1 MRVWNTIGEIEKAA
15 RKFDRCGARSIGRT
29 DRGGDARARR
39 PPRHATGCS
48 SPDCSAGSIASL
60 IDHTLLRADATRD
73 DIVNLC
79 GEARTYKFASVCV
92 NPFWVPLAAA
102 ELAGSPVKVCTVVG
116 FPLGATS
123 TEAKVAETEAALR
136 AGAQEIDMVQN
147 VGALRSGEY
156 AAVELDIA
164 AVVEVAHRA
173 GAIVKVILETALLDD
188 QQKVRASLLAKM
200 AKADFVKTS
209 TGFAASGATTHDV
222 ELMRLAVG
230 PDMGVKAAGGI
241 RSLDDLKK
249 MTSAGATRIGASAG
263 VKIVDASG
271 NTGPASEDY

>member
-1 MRVWNTIGEIEKAA
+1 MLARGGRLSNSACAASPECAA
-15 RKFDRCGARSIGRT
+15 RD
-29 DRGGDARARR
+29 
-39 PPRHATGCS
+39 
-48 SPDCSAGSIASL
+48 IAKL

-79 GEARTYKFASVCV
+79 SEARRYNFASVCI
-92 NPFWVPLAAA
+92 NPFWVPVAAA
-102 ELAGSPVKVCTVVG
+102 ELAGSTVKVCTVVG

-156 AAVELDIA
+156 AVVELDIA

-188 QQKVRASLLAKM
+188 TQKVRASLLAKM

-230 PDMGVKAAGGI
+230 PDLGVKASGGI

-249 MTSAGATRIGASAG
+249 MTAAGATRIGASAG
-263 VKIVDASG
+263 VKIVEASG
-271 NTGPASEDY
+271 HSETAAEGY

>member
-1 MRVWNTIGEIEKAA
+1 MWA
-15 RKFDRCGARSIGRT
+15 
-29 DRGGDARARR
+29 
-39 PPRHATGCS
+39 P
-48 SPDCSAGSIASL
+48 
-60 IDHTLLRADATRD
+60 
-73 DIVNLC
+73 
-79 GEARTYKFASVCV
+79 FAV
-92 NPFWVPLAAA
+92 
-102 ELAGSPVKVCTVVG
+102 
-116 FPLGATS
+116 
-123 TEAKVAETEAALR
+123 
-136 AGAQEIDMVQN
+136 
-147 VGALRSGEY
+147 GEY

-209 TGFAASGATTHDV
+209 TGFAASGATTQDV

-249 MTSAGATRIGASAG
+249 MTRAGATRIGASAG